1 MIPVQRRQCG
11 IEGSVLVGN
20 GQRAASKFCILRNSQ
35 KACPEPAMVVEKLCY
50 RGALC
55 LVHFK
60 KASDLPPFHFL
71 HWGD

>member
-35 KACPEPAMVVEKLCY
+35 KACPEPAMVVEKPCY